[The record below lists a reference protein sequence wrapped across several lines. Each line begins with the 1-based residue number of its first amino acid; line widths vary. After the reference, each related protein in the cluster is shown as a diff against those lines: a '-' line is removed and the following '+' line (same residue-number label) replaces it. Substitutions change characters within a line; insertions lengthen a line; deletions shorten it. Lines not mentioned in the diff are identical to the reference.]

1 MDTATTLQKA
11 KEILTPL
18 SGAMTSPEEERLDV
32 ILTVSQ
38 LLPAIRALRQADWG
52 YLSAI
57 TGLDHPDPVASVN
70 DTKQWER
77 MAELGDTVPGS
88 QTTLEG
94 GVEVLYHFCECAA
107 IVTLRIVLPYS
118 RARIPSVC
126 DLIPSATLY
135 ERELME
141 MFGVD
146 VEGTP
151 NPDKLLLPDDWPDG
165 VYPMRKSY
173 IVETPSK

>member
-1 MDTATTLQKA
+1 MDTATALQKA
-11 KEILTPL
+11 EEILKPL
-18 SGAMTSPEEERLDV
+18 SAAMSHPEEERLDV
-32 ILTVSQ
+32 ILTAEQ
-38 LLPAIRALRQADWG
+38 LLVAVRALLDAGWG

-57 TGLDHPDPVASVN
+57 TGLDHPEPVASA
-70 DTKQWER
+70 DEEKQWQR
-77 MAELGDTVPGS
+77 MTDGSDNVPGS
-88 QTTLEG
+88 HAALEG
-94 GVEVLYHFCECAA
+94 GIEILYHFCEGAA

-118 RARIPSVC
+118 HAKISTVC

-146 VEGTP
+146 VAGTP
-151 NPDKLLLPDDWPDG
+151 NPEKLLLPDDWPDG

-173 IVETPSK
+173 LVEPPQE